1 MNTVFTKE
9 QTNKLLK
16 DSNINTNLK
25 TKEVIGTPLNNPLKE
40 LFCQY
45 YSISLNASDSFLR
58 ARKELNYKDISQGS
72 IHTIA
77 STTLNELDVQ
87 ERISEL
93 LQHTQDS
100 LQINKGR
107 IIEGIQNEL
116 EHNIADVF
124 EWKDNILTL
133 KDSSEIPVH
142 IQKTIKSIKQTK
154 DGIEVQFYD
163 KQRAREQLM
172 KYLGML
178 HDKLDVNVTHDLSN
192 RLAQAHQR
200 VLGRRGKGKTGDV
213 FDPSEVQDASFEEVE
228 E

>member
-1 MNTVFTKE
+1 MNTVFTKK
-9 QTNKLLK
+9 QTNELLK
-16 DSNINTNLK
+16 DQDINNNLK
-25 TKEVIGTPLNNPLKE
+25 NKDMIGTPLNNPLKE

-58 ARKELNYKDISQGS
+58 ARKELNYKEIESGS
-72 IHTIA
+72 IHTLA

-116 EHNIADVF
+116 EHNIADIF
-124 EWKDNILTL
+124 DWKDNILTL
-133 KDSSEIPVH
+133 KDLSEIPVH

-192 RLAQAHQR
+192 RLAAAHQR
-200 VLGRRGKGKTGDV
+200 VLGRCRKGETGEV
-213 FDPSEVQDASFEEVE
+213 FDPDAVQDVDFEEV
-228 E
+228 